1 MKRAMKIYATVS
13 LIVKIS
19 LTFTSDLAQE
29 NLAVLL
35 FYTSVRLMLNYENKL
50 CVIVW
55 QPAYCETSICH
66 FSTFNCFQHF

>member
-1 MKRAMKIYATVS
+1 MKIYATVS

-19 LTFTSDLAQE
+19 LTFTSDLPQE

-50 CVIVW
+50 CVI
-55 QPAYCETSICH
+55 A
-66 FSTFNCFQHF
+66 